1 VDIQEQ
7 AVRLCELRLWL
18 SLIVDYQI
26 DPSKP
31 FDKAISEVPSL
42 PNLSYRIVRG
52 DSLLEHLFGYG
63 VQLDEMSKDAKTKQL
78 IESIQADKQAYF
90 REGDTA
96 EKRRLE
102 LKILAKQADLAERLI
117 EAKRAAV
124 KGYSTGMFG
133 EEAMK
138 KKERMAKVEY
148 ETQIK
153 ELGDLK
159 KKVFDVKAELER
171 INRQK
176 IPLVKGD
183 LETLRRKF
191 FHTGEAPTFMW
202 RVDFAEVFADKMGFD
217 IGIGNP
223 PYNVL
228 NKFEAQ
234 AMKSDTEKMKRD
246 PWLAPAFGGVLNLYR
261 IFLLRS
267 VSILRPSGCLSM
279 IVQCAVLSDKTA
291 GPLREF
297 LFNHT
302 QLIRVDAFPERDNEH
317 TRLFESAKMST
328 AILLLKNHKD
338 NHPFEVRAH
347 YAREVLPTVPCGIMT
362 RDFVKQVDPETY
374 GIPLLKGEEIGIFAK
389 VMKHSK
395 LKEFTRC
402 YTGEIDLTLQRLYI
416 TQNSS
421 HTRMVKGAEV
431 QKYHFVAKMSQGEFE
446 YVNAKAYL

>member
-1 VDIQEQ
+1 
-7 AVRLCELRLWL
+7 
-18 SLIVDYQI
+18 
-26 DPSKP
+26 
-31 FDKAISEVPSL
+31 
-42 PNLSYRIVRG
+42 
-52 DSLLEHLFGYG
+52 
-63 VQLDEMSKDAKTKQL
+63 M
-78 IESIQADKQAYF
+78 
-90 REGDTA
+90 
-96 EKRRLE
+96 
-102 LKILAKQADLAERLI
+102 
-117 EAKRAAV
+117 
-124 KGYSTGMFG
+124 
-133 EEAMK
+133 
-138 KKERMAKVEY
+138 
-148 ETQIK
+148 
-153 ELGDLK
+153 
-159 KKVFDVKAELER
+159 KAELER

-446 YVNAKAYL
+446 YVNAKAYLKDTKGPKSSHHQECRIVMQGITGVNEKVRLKVTLLNPPAFCGNSVNYILADDLPLDPKYLLGVLNSSLLNWLFKLQSTNSNVNGYEVDRLPIAVTDRTYQKSIAELVNRCMSAYSNGKKCVEVEKQIDELVYRLYGLKAEEIAIVEGSD